1 MQISYTDIAHDDA
14 GRFKKRVD
22 DSLTKLKA
30 ARPSEPAAPADAVTE
45 PPKPADELK

>member
-22 DSLTKLKA
+22 DALGRLKA
-30 ARPSEPAAPADAVTE
+30 AKPSEPTAPADALTE